1 MLQALRDYS
10 KNGFKIFAYDSIVII
25 LFLSLRL
32 RPKALLPALL
42 QVLKT
47 NVAYALVCA
56 LGIGEVVDR
65 GLYGKEQRSC
75 TGT

>member
-10 KNGFKIFAYDSIVII
+10 KNGFKIFADNDIII

-32 RPKALLPALL
+32 WPEALLPALF
-42 QVLKT
+42 QMIET
-47 NVAYALVCA
+47 DVAYALVCA
-56 LGIGEVVDR
+56 LGVSEVVN
-65 GLYGKEQRSC
+65 GGFYGKEQRSG

>member
-10 KNGFKIFAYDSIVII
+10 KNGFKIFADNDIVII

-32 RPKALLPALL
+32 RPKAFLPALL
-42 QVLKT
+42 QVIKT
-47 NVAYALVCA
+47 NVAYALVCT
-56 LGIGEVVDR
+56 LGVGEVVDG

>member
-1 MLQALRDYS
+1 MPQALRDYS
-10 KNGFKIFAYDSIVII
+10 KNGFKIFAYDNIVII

-56 LGIGEVVDR
+56 LGVGQVMDG
-65 GLYGKEQRSC
+65 GLYGKEQWSS
-75 TGT
+75 TGA